1 MAAFLWQQ
9 QSSDMMTW
17 STRVT
22 RRPLLCSVSM
32 SHWCWN
38 LCRTEMHHCSYPAD
52 SVRKLHQVSVRTD
65 LFISVLCWF
74 TVPYNRWTDCED
86 HRCWR
91 LVTLDVTN
99 RRIWL
104 WNWTRLLFETK
115 HNQNLL
121 NGFDVRRRF
130 KPARQKMFS
139 VVSTNQRKPG
149 RKRLSKH
156 TESRWVLM
164 ESEKQSLSWVWC
176 FLKYKRTVLKE

>member
-1 MAAFLWQQ
+1 
-9 QSSDMMTW
+9 MTW
-17 STRVT
+17 WHEAPESHA
-22 RRPLLCSVSM
+22 LFCSVSM

-38 LCRTEMHHCSYPAD
+38 LCRTDMHHCSYPAD

-115 HNQNLL
+115 RNQNLL
-121 NGFDVRRRF
+121 NGFEVRRRF

>member
-1 MAAFLWQQ
+1 MTAAEQWHDDMKH
-9 QSSDMMTW
+9 QSHTPAS
-17 STRVT
+17 S
-22 RRPLLCSVSM
+22 LLCFDVALM
-32 SHWCWN
+32 LKPLMDHF
-38 LCRTEMHHCSYPAD
+38 SYPAD

-115 HNQNLL
+115 RNQNVLH
-121 NGFDVRRRF
+121 GFDVRRKRF
-130 KPARQKMFS
+130 FFCSQSFLQTREVKTPNTLKAVEFWWSQK
-139 VVSTNQRKPG
+139 
-149 RKRLSKH
+149 SK
-156 TESRWVLM
+156 L
-164 ESEKQSLSWVWC
+164 
-176 FLKYKRTVLKE
+176 

>member
-1 MAAFLWQQ
+1 MKH
-9 QSSDMMTW
+9 QSHT
-17 STRVT
+17 
-22 RRPLLCSVSM
+22 LCSALFR
-32 SHWCWN
+32 CRIDAEN
-38 LCRTEMHHCSYPAD
+38 LSRTEMHHCSYPAD

-115 HNQNLL
+115 RNQNVL

-156 TESRWVLM
+156 TESRWV
-164 ESEKQSLSWVWC
+164 WC

>member
-1 MAAFLWQQ
+1 MKH
-9 QSSDMMTW
+9 QSHTPAS
-17 STRVT
+17 S
-22 RRPLLCSVSM
+22 LLCFDVALM
-32 SHWCWN
+32 
-38 LCRTEMHHCSYPAD
+38 LKPLMDHCSYPAD

-99 RRIWL
+99 RHIWL

-115 HNQNLL
+115 RNQNLL
-121 NGFDVRRRF
+121 NGFDVWRRF
-130 KPARQKMFS
+130 KPARQKTFLFLFS
-139 VVSTNQRKPG
+139 VVSTNQRSKN
-149 RKRLSKH
+149 SKH

-164 ESEKQSLSWVWC
+164 KSEKQRLSLM
-176 FLKYKRTVLKE
+176 FP

>member
-1 MAAFLWQQ
+1 M
-9 QSSDMMTW
+9 D
-17 STRVT
+17 
-22 RRPLLCSVSM
+22 
-32 SHWCWN
+32 
-38 LCRTEMHHCSYPAD
+38 HCSYPAD

-99 RRIWL
+99 RHIWL

-115 HNQNLL
+115 RNQNLL
-121 NGFDVRRRF
+121 NGFDVWRRF
-130 KPARQKMFS
+130 KPARQKTFLFLFS

-149 RKRLSKH
+149 RKVKTLQTHWKQMSSDEVRKATFKFDVSLNIKEQFWRNKPSFISADIKRQDLDPGKA
-156 TESRWVLM
+156 SGIRKNWAY
-164 ESEKQSLSWVWC
+164 KQNQQSLSY
-176 FLKYKRTVLKE
+176 L